1 MEHTAGRWVIGAVG
15 VIIVAAGL
23 YRVFKGITMDV
34 NDELDLS
41 GMSATRRVWTERLG
55 ASARSAGAWASASW
69 ASSWFA
75 RPSTTTPRRPTGL
88 DGALRRLATNTW
100 GVVVVVVVG
109 LGFAAYGIF
118 CVATFTRRRLQ
129 AP

>member
-1 MEHTAGRWVIGAVG
+1 M
-15 VIIVAAGL
+15 
-23 YRVFKGITMDV
+23 
-34 NDELDLS
+34 
-41 GMSATRRVWTERLG
+41 
-55 ASARSAGAWASASW
+55 AWASASW

-75 RPSTTTPRRPTGL
+75 PALEYNAAEATGL

-109 LGFAAYGIF
+109 LGFVAYGVF